1 LNASTARARTPRRD
15 APKGFLEQVNIS
27 RFSMC
32 FNDGADG
39 VLRLGGPPLGS
50 RSHGGMGT
58 AHWGVDFRG
67 ISVGNAT
74 APPVNF
80 CRSSQMVT
88 GQLSPCGAIPDS
100 GTTLMMG
107 PAEQISL
114 LLDDICDRWPRCKR
128 NFTKLLESEE
138 AATKVFQ
145 DGYGTIPF
153 DMRVLNKS
161 DVLQLLLQDC
171 DRWMTE
177 EVGMDGMPD
186 LHFHIRGSNS
196 TRQALKIP
204 PHAYLMEYV
213 GDNAS
218 SAYKLLE
225 GVGTIPMDP
234 SATRGA
240 KKVCAPAF
248 GVMDYNTKA
257 NGPVWILGTPLFY
270 EYAVGYDMA
279 ASPPAMSFA
288 SQQESAC
295 GSCEVAGSGV
305 NLASKAP
312 RHQVGAAQRGPR
324 RAEGPP
330 RVPTLDV
337 TKPF

>member
-1 LNASTARARTPRRD
+1 
-15 APKGFLEQVNIS
+15 
-27 RFSMC
+27 
-32 FNDGADG
+32 
-39 VLRLGGPPLGS
+39 
-50 RSHGGMGT
+50 MGT

-80 CRSSQMVT
+80 CRSSQMVK
-88 GQLSPCGAIPDS
+88 GQASPCGAIPDS

-114 LLDDICDRWPRCKR
+114 LLDDICDRWPRCR
-128 NFTKLLESEE
+128 SNFTRLLEAEE
-138 AATKVFQ
+138 AASKVLQ
-145 DGYGTIPF
+145 DGYGVTPF
-153 DMRVLNKS
+153 DMRALNKS

-177 EVGMDGMPD
+177 EVGTDGMPD

-204 PHAYLMEYV
+204 PHAYLVEYV
-213 GDNAS
+213 GDNAAA

-225 GVGTIPMDP
+225 GVGTIPTDP
-234 SATRGA
+234 RATRGA

-248 GVMDYNTKA
+248 GVMDYDTRA

-270 EYAVGYDMA
+270 EYVVGYDMEM
-279 ASPPAMSFA
+279 SPPGMSFT
-288 SQQESAC
+288 SQSEQPC
-295 GSCEVAGSGV
+295 GSCKGTPAV
-305 NLASKAP
+305 NLATTRHTP
-312 RHQVGAAQRGPR
+312 RSPR
-324 RAEGPP
+324 RIFGPP
-330 RVPTLDV
+330 RVPQIDTTRPL
-337 TKPF
+337 